1 MDKDPLFIL
10 RNITKDGSAVM
21 SALYSIVLLLSVAR
35 LETYLRETRI
45 PDQQMIDLG
54 MLTT

>member
-1 MDKDPLFIL
+1 
-10 RNITKDGSAVM
+10 M

-45 PDQQMIDLG
+45 PDQQIIDLG
-54 MLTT
+54 MLTTWLVDVFNISSEKKLF

>member
-45 PDQQMIDLG
+45 PDQQIIDLG